1 MISTLLPVIIVIAVL
16 LFSSFKILN
25 EYERAVVLTLGRYT
39 GTKGPGLILIIP
51 GLQKMMRVDMRT
63 VVMDV
68 PPQDVIS
75 RDNVSVNVNAVVYFR
90 VVDAAKA
97 MLQVERYYEAISQVA
112 QTTMRSVLGQREL
125 DEMLTERDKLS
136 ADIQEILDQATN
148 PWGVK
153 ITNVELK
160 HVDLQESMIRAMARQ
175 AEAERMRRAKVI
187 HAEGEMQ
194 ASEKLR
200 EAAQMLSQEPQAMQ
214 LRYMQTLIEIAGD
227 KNSTIVFPLPMDLIT
242 PLMEKLKSGAP

>member
-1 MISTLLPVIIVIAVL
+1 
-16 LFSSFKILN
+16 
-25 EYERAVVLTLGRYT
+25 
-39 GTKGPGLILIIP
+39 
-51 GLQKMMRVDMRT
+51 
-63 VVMDV
+63 MDV

-90 VVDAAKA
+90 VVDAANA

-136 ADIQEILDQATN
+136 ADIQKILDDATN

-175 AEAERMRRAKVI
+175 AEAERSRRAKVI

-200 EAAQMLSQEPQAMQ
+200 EAAAMLSQDPDRHRRRQELHHRLSAAHGPDHAVSQDHSGGQCSRPARRWAGPAAAAALGPGGLEDVLDAH
-214 LRYMQTLIEIAGD
+214 LRRH
-227 KNSTIVFPLPMDLIT
+227 
-242 PLMEKLKSGAP
+242 GAPRPRAERAP